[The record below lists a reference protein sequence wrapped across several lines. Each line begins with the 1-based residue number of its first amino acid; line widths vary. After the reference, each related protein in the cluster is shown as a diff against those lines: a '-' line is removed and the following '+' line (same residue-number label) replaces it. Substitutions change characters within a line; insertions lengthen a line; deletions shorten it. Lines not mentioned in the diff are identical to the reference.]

1 METFLADH
9 VQQNLSHLVEKINK
23 KHEIFRIKHSNA
35 SAILLEE
42 EDYEGLLETLTL
54 LSLPNFRERLA
65 ISVQQAKQQEVYTND
80 YNIQFFA

>member
-9 VQQNLSHLVEKINK
+9 VQQNLSHLVEKTNK
-23 KHEIFRIKHSNA
+23 KHETFRIKHSNA
-35 SAILLEE
+35 SAILLAE

-65 ISVQQAKQQEVYTND
+65 ISVQQAKQQEVYTMED
-80 YNIQFFA
+80 IFGET